1 MSLASEHYE
10 EDPFVTE
17 TNVVA
22 NLFFTVIFAV
32 EMLLKLYGFGC
43 NKYVQD
49 NFNNFDAFIVIM
61 SYVELVVP
69 QDPNAEGGGGLG
81 MLRAFRL
88 LRIFKIIKSWESLKV
103 LLTTVFD
110 SLQAITN
117 LGVLILLFLFI
128 FALLCKQFFSEV
140 LLDDGGEESRY
151 AFGDTYTAII
161 TMFIILTGENWN
173 EVMILVIDNKKSFA
187 PAYLFISMML
197 LGNFML
203 LNLFLA
209 ILLKSISEIGDDEN
223 EDEIDPQNND
233 DEEADA

>member
-1 MSLASEHYE
+1 MILLNTLSLASEHYE
-10 EDPFVTE
+10 ENPAVTE

-32 EMLLKLYGFGC
+32 EMLLKLYGLGC
-43 NKYVQD
+43 RDYVAD

-69 QDPNAEGGGGLG
+69 QDESGEGGGGLG

-103 LLTTVFD
+103 LLSTVFE

-117 LGVLILLFLFI
+117 LGVLIVLFLFI
-128 FALLCKQFFSEV
+128 FALLCKQFFSEP
-140 LLDDGGEESRY
+140 LLDDGGEISRY
-151 AFGDTYTAII
+151 SFGDTFTALI

-173 EVMILVIDNKKSFA
+173 EVMILVISNQ
-187 PAYLFISMML
+187 
-197 LGNFML
+197 GNYGGF
-203 LNLFLA
+203 
-209 ILLKSISEIGDDEN
+209 
-223 EDEIDPQNND
+223 
-233 DEEADA
+233 